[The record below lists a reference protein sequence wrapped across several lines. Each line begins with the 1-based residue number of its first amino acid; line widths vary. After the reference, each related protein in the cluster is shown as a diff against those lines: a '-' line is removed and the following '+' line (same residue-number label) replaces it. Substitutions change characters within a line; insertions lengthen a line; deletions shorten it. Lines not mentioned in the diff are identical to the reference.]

1 MALLR
6 LTWLNCTA
14 SYPLRSIFT
23 VLLTGVMIGTTP
35 IPTKSD
41 FEGRARY
48 SKQEI
53 SRAIT
58 FYAKRY
64 RLPPALLH
72 AVIKAESDFRQ
83 DAVSRKGAIGLMQLT
98 PDTAATLRVADIYD
112 PLQNIRGGARQ
123 LRHLLNLYEGDVP
136 LALAA
141 YNAGVHRVRGGKIPR
156 IRETRSYVR
165 KVMSYYERYR
175 MPRQCGQPTVRSLSC
190 KSNSALQET
199 KRTRLRTKSSRRG
212 DLNGKSQLGKDGL
225 DPLLQNQGPQ
235 AFPLGKAKT
244 GEL

>member
-1 MALLR
+1 MERSGHDMALLS
-6 LTWLNCTA
+6 LTWPNCPA
-14 SYPLRSIFT
+14 SLPLRNIIT
-23 VLLTGVMIGTTP
+23 MLLTGVMVVATP

-53 SRAIT
+53 SRSVT

-64 RLPPALLH
+64 RLHPALLR
-72 AVIKAESDFRQ
+72 AVIKVESDFRQ
-83 DAVSRKGAIGLMQLT
+83 DAVSRKEAIGLMQLT

-141 YNAGVHRVRGGKIPR
+141 YNAGVHRVKRGKIPR

-165 KVMSYYERYR
+165 KVLSYYERYR
-175 MPRQCGQPTVRSLSC
+175 IPRQRGKPADLSSPSKSGSAPKESKRGLVRT
-190 KSNSALQET
+190 EPHVG
-199 KRTRLRTKSSRRG
+199 G
-212 DLNGKSQLGKDGL
+212 DSNGKS
-225 DPLLQNQGPQ
+225 
-235 AFPLGKAKT
+235 
-244 GEL
+244 

>member
-1 MALLR
+1 MALIR
-6 LTWLNCTA
+6 LAWLNCTA
-14 SYPLRSIFT
+14 SYPLRSLIT
-23 VLLTGVMIGTTP
+23 VLLTVVMVGATP
-35 IPTKSD
+35 VPMKSD

-64 RLPPALLH
+64 RLSPALLR

-112 PLQNIRGGARQ
+112 PLQNIRGGAKQ
-123 LRHLLNLYEGDVP
+123 LRHLLNLYEGDVS

-141 YNAGVHRVRGGKIPR
+141 YNAGVHRVKGGKIPR
-156 IRETRSYVR
+156 IRETRSYVL
-165 KVMSYYERYR
+165 KVLRYYERYR
-175 MPRQCGQPTVRSLSC
+175 MPRQCGQPAVRSLSC
-190 KSNSALQET
+190 KSGSALQET
-199 KRTRLRTKSSRRG
+199 KRTRVRTESPRRG
-212 DLNGKSQLGKDGL
+212 DSNGK
-225 DPLLQNQGPQ
+225 N
-235 AFPLGKAKT
+235 
-244 GEL
+244 